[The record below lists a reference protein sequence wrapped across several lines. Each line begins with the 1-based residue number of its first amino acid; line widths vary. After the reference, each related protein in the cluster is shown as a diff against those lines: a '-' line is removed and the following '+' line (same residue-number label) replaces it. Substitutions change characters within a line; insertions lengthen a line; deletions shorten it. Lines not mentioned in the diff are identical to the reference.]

1 MIVDAALMR
10 RVDGMLREASAS
22 QAMAR
27 FRSLDASQVKAKSG
41 PHDLVTEADEA
52 TERAIAVA
60 LPSVLPGV
68 LLVGEEG
75 CAADPT
81 LLPRLADAEAAL
93 VVDPI
98 DGTANYAAGI
108 PLFATMAALII
119 RGETVAAWIHDPVM
133 RETAMALRGQG
144 AWVENGAGKHNDL
157 RVAAPTTDPKLMT
170 STISARYLP
179 PALAQVVRA
188 NLHRMGPTWEL
199 RCAGAEY
206 ALAARGGMHAL
217 MYWRLLPWDHAPGA
231 LLHLEAGGYQARFDG
246 TPYVAS
252 RHRDGGL
259 ILAPDAASWR
269 ALHDTL
275 LTTSA

>member
-1 MIVDAALMR
+1 MTPDIALMR
-10 RVDGMLREASAS
+10 RVDAMLREASAS

-27 FRSLDASQVKAKSG
+27 FRSLDASQIKAKTG

-52 TERAIAVA
+52 TERAIAAA

-75 CAADPT
+75 CAADPS
-81 LLPRLADAEAAL
+81 LLGRLADAEAAL
-93 VVDPI
+93 VLDPI

-133 RETAMALRGQG
+133 HETAMALRGEG
-144 AWVENGAGKHNDL
+144 AWVENGSGGQRAL
-157 RVAAPTTDPKLMT
+157 AVAVPTTDTKLMT
-170 STISARYLP
+170 ATISARYLP
-179 PALAQVVRA
+179 PAMAQGVRA

-206 ALAARGGMHAL
+206 ALAARGAMHAL
-217 MYWRLLPWDHAPGA
+217 VYWRLYPWDHAPGA
-231 LLHLEAGGYQARFDG
+231 LIHAEAGGYSARFDG
-246 TPYVAS
+246 GSYVAAI
-252 RHRDGGL
+252 HRDGGL
-259 ILAPDAASWR
+259 ICAPDRAAWQAVR
-269 ALHDTL
+269 AVL
-275 LTTSA
+275 LGD

>member
-1 MIVDAALMR
+1 MTPDIALMR
-10 RVDGMLREASAS
+10 RVDAMLRDAAAS

-27 FRSLDASQVKAKSG
+27 FRSLDASQIKAKSG

-52 TERAIAVA
+52 TERAIAAA

-68 LLVGEEG
+68 MLVGEEG
-75 CAADPT
+75 CAADPA
-81 LLPRLADAEAAL
+81 LLGRLADADAAL
-93 VVDPI
+93 VLDPI

-108 PLFATMAALII
+108 PLFATMAALIL

-133 RETAMALRGQG
+133 HETAMALRGHG
-144 AWVENGAGKHNDL
+144 AWVENGTGKHTDL
-157 RVAAPTTDPKLMT
+157 RVATPTTDPKLMT

-179 PALAQVVRA
+179 PAMAQVVRA
-188 NLHRMGPTWEL
+188 NLHRVGPTWEL

-217 MYWRLLPWDHAPGA
+217 LYWRLLPWDHAPGA
-231 LLHLEAGGYQARFDG
+231 LLHAEAGGYQARFDG
-246 TPYVAS
+246 SAYVAA

-269 ALHDTL
+269 ALRDALMRPAT
-275 LTTSA
+275 